1 VHAPPPAGIGA
12 PVDWSALPGWDE
24 DDLNGAWTALK
35 RSCEVLRAR
44 DADWANVCSDADLLG
59 EPDTR
64 VVRAFMQT
72 RFVPHVVQDGTG
84 NTEGLVTG
92 YYEPLLFGS
101 TTRTTRFH
109 YPLYRRPDDLLV
121 IDLGGLYPELRG
133 KRVRG
138 RLVGNRVVPYFSRAE
153 IDNRR
158 RPLAGHE
165 IVWVDDPVAL
175 FFLQV
180 QGSGRI
186 RLTNGEMLYVGYAD
200 QNGHP
205 YVAIGRELINRG
217 VMTFEDMSMQRIRDW
232 LRANPDQADD
242 ILARNPS
249 YVFFTERSAE
259 LDGPLGS
266 LGVPLVAQRA
276 VAVDP
281 AYISLGLPLWLDT
294 TFPGNGNGNGN
305 ATPYRR
311 LVFAQDTGGAI
322 KGPVRADLFWGAGP
336 SAEKL
341 AGEMKQPG
349 RLFVLLP
356 RSRQFA
362 AASPPS

>member
-1 VHAPPPAGIGA
+1 VHVPPPAGIGA
-12 PVDWSALPGWDE
+12 PVDWSALAGWE
-24 DDLNGAWTALK
+24 QDDLTGAWTALR
-35 RSCEVLRAR
+35 RSCQVLRTQA
-44 DADWANVCSDADLLG
+44 AEWQNVCLDAELIG
-59 EPDTR
+59 EPDP
-64 VVRAFMQT
+64 VVARAFFQT
-72 RFVPHVVQDGTG
+72 RFVPHAVRDNEG
-84 NTEGLVTG
+84 NPQGLITG

-101 TTRTTRFH
+101 ITRSARFR

-121 IDLGGLYPELRG
+121 VDLGALYPELRG

-153 IDNRR
+153 IDNSH
-158 RPLAGHE
+158 RPLAGRE

-180 QGSGRI
+180 QGSGRV
-186 RLTNGEMLYVGYAD
+186 RLTSGEMLFVGYAD

-205 YVAIGRELINRG
+205 YVSIGRELINRG
-217 VMTFEDMSMQRIRDW
+217 AMTFEDTSMQSIRTW
-232 LRANPDQADD
+232 LKANPDQAGEL
-242 ILARNPS
+242 LARNPS
-249 YVFFTERSAE
+249 YVFFTERGAE

-281 AYISLGLPLWLDT
+281 AFIPLGLPVWLET
-294 TFPGNGNGNGN
+294 TMPGNGV
-305 ATPYRR
+305 AEPYRR

-336 SAEKL
+336 QAEQY

-356 RSRQFA
+356 RPRQFA
-362 AASPPS
+362 VASP